1 MCLNF
6 HLGLEGNE
14 YLAVSQVVCM
24 YVVCMRI
31 LPPFYFI
38 VFLLEAQADL
48 ERQELKS

>member
-6 HLGLEGNE
+6 HLGLEGTE
-14 YLAVSQVVCM
+14 YLAVSQVVL
-24 YVVCMRI
+24 CMRI

-48 ERQELKS
+48 ERTG